1 MTMMPLKVD
10 LHIHTKED
18 KEDRISYSSY
28 ELIDEAVLRGFD
40 AIAITNHETL
50 TYTRELE
57 SYATARGIVLIPGV
71 EAVIRGKH
79 ILLINMPFQDNSYN
93 SFQDI
98 LGQKAADNL
107 VIAPHPYFPG
117 STSLDG
123 HLEAIPHLF
132 DAIEYSH
139 FYARWINFNRQAIRF
154 AHKHRL
160 PVLATSDAH
169 TLDQFGLAYSLVEA
183 EKNPDAIIQAIKAGR
198 VKAVSRPL
206 PVARLIRIF
215 VRVARTKCLS
225 WKGLFE
231 LSCTGAAFGKDVLK
245 GRL

>member
-1 MTMMPLKVD
+1 MRMMPLKVD

-28 ELIDEAVLRGFD
+28 ELIDQAVLRGFD
-40 AIAITNHETL
+40 ALAITNHQIL
-50 TYTRELE
+50 TYSPEIE

-71 EAVIRGKH
+71 EAIIRGKH
-79 ILLINMPFQDNSYN
+79 VLLINMPFQSCTYN
-93 SFQDI
+93 SFEDI
-98 LGQKAADNL
+98 LRQKAANNL

-117 STSLDG
+117 PTSLDG
-123 HLEAIPHLF
+123 HLEAMPHLF

-154 AHKHRL
+154 ARKHRL
-160 PVLATSDAH
+160 PVVGTSDAH

-183 EKNPDAIIQAIKAGR
+183 EKNPDAIIRAIKAGR

-215 VRVARTKCLS
+215 VRVASTKCLS
-225 WKGLFE
+225 WKELLELF
-231 LSCTGAAFGKDVLK
+231 CTGAAFGKKVLK
-245 GRL
+245 GQL